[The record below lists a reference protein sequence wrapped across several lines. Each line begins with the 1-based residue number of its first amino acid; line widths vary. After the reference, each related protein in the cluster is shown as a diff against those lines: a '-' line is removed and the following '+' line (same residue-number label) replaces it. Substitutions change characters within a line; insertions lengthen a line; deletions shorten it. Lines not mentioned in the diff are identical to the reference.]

1 MDKCLDPPGR
11 ELTSPRTGLIYQSLG
26 KKPILHKEVRVI
38 WVRKEQVKGMR
49 LPFGRHLGALE
60 GGAPLLLPWLTST
73 RRAGAPCPSADRE
86 LLGGGSRALF
96 IPVFL
101 VSAKCLVHS
110 GCSISVW
117 WINEKVNEWLFF
129 LIPCEVLPMGLF
141 IVWILWF
148 HPLGLC

>member
-73 RRAGAPCPSADRE
+73 RRAGARAQRAPQRIESSLEAGAAPS
-86 LLGGGSRALF
+86 S
-96 IPVFL
+96 FL
-101 VSAKCLVHS
+101 CSWCQQSAWYTA
-110 GCSISVW
+110 GAQ
-117 WINEKVNEWLFF
+117 
-129 LIPCEVLPMGLF
+129 
-141 IVWILWF
+141 
-148 HPLGLC
+148 